1 MKFHWFIIL
10 AIATMALAGGPSMD
24 RPQRQMMQHV
34 EPELDEPEELE
45 HVIIVNPAPSAS
57 ANSWWFRWQ
66 ELSVPS

>member
-1 MKFHWFIIL
+1 
-10 AIATMALAGGPSMD
+10 MD